1 MSLEIEVHFLS
12 NTSFNNDVGCVDV
25 FRYSSKLMADSS
37 VKAAYVF
44 SNLYF
49 FRYSIMAKLMSS
61 FYFEVKALVYL
72 NLGLSIISVI
82 SFLAFILFVVQDCLW
97 SFVWVC

>member
-1 MSLEIEVHFLS
+1 
-12 NTSFNNDVGCVDV
+12 
-25 FRYSSKLMADSS
+25 
-37 VKAAYVF
+37 
-44 SNLYF
+44 
-49 FRYSIMAKLMSS
+49 MAKLMSS

-97 SFVWVC
+97 SFLWVC